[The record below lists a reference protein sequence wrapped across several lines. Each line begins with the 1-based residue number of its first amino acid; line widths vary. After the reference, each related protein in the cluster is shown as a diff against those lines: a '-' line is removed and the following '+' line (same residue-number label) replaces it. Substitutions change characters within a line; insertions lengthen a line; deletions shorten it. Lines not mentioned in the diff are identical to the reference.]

1 MVLVCL
7 FDGLPVVEADLGAPG
22 FYLIAN
28 TGPIRMRRNVPGTL
42 QGAPARDEPT
52 AYLVRS

>member
-1 MVLVCL
+1 MDC
-7 FDGLPVVEADLGAPG
+7 PWPEPTAAPPG

-28 TGPIRMRRNVPGTL
+28 TGPMRMRRNAPGTL